1 MFRACPRSLFDTLQ
15 QDLTTYPNLRFGS
28 AEAAMEVS
36 RAYEQPLQLSVHVEY
51 VRLII
56 LWASCLSQEYVE
68 AQMFLVW
75 RSEGRLPTKAELGSV
90 TSVRRDRSAD

>member
-1 MFRACPRSLFDTLQ
+1 MGLMS
-15 QDLTTYPNLRFGS
+15 G
-28 AEAAMEVS
+28 
-36 RAYEQPLQLSVHVEY
+36 
-51 VRLII
+51 
-56 LWASCLSQEYVE
+56 SQEYVE